1 MKWLGKIL
9 RGGKSEDK
17 PVESR
22 GEPLHMPDDVLK
34 PADPPPPLK
43 PGERHRVSNK
53 ELRQYCT
60 ALEQQINFVLQQNN
74 NLGRINVSALNALE
88 RIEAIV
94 ESLHS
99 TFSMTL
105 IGLFLKPLRIRLFR
119 DLSRIIGQTSR
130 FTIKDEKGNFMV
142 KADHAPDSQLVAKM
156 EQAEKREE
164 VPTTDTI

>member
-1 MKWLGKIL
+1 
-9 RGGKSEDK
+9 
-17 PVESR
+17 
-22 GEPLHMPDDVLK
+22 
-34 PADPPPPLK
+34 
-43 PGERHRVSNK
+43 
-53 ELRQYCT
+53 
-60 ALEQQINFVLQQNN
+60 
-74 NLGRINVSALNALE
+74 
-88 RIEAIV
+88 
-94 ESLHS
+94 
-99 TFSMTL
+99 MTL